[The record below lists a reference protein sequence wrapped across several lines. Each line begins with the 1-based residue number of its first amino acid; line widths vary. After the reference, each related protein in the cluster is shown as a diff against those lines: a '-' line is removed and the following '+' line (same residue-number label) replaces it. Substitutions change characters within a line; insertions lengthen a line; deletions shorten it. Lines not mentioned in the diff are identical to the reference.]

1 MMLHLGYL
9 YQGQLDVAGMEPQQ
23 APLQN
28 LLLLEVPDHNWNLEI
43 LGSQTQLH
51 YPDFQVHNPAR
62 KSEII
67 K

>member
-9 YQGQLDVAGMEPQQ
+9 YQGQLDAAGMELQQ

-28 LLLLEVPDHNWNLEI
+28 LPPLEMPDHNWNLEI
-43 LGSQTQLH
+43 LELQTQLH
-51 YPDFQVHNPAR
+51 YPDFQVHSPAR
-62 KSEII
+62 NSE